1 MNGVILGDGPLGR
14 AIAAALVERGD
25 DARVLGRPARR
36 THAARDVSE
45 ADVAFDASR
54 GDAVRGNVD
63 ALLAA
68 GVRRIVIATTA
79 WDADRAFVAAALAE
93 TGVAA
98 VAAPN
103 LSLGV
108 ALFGRLVDAAVDL
121 YGSLPGFDPYLV
133 EWHRRGKADRP
144 SGTARQLAGRIV
156 ARHPRI
162 RTIAEAPGAGP
173 SSPDALEVIGV
184 RAGAN
189 PGSHLVGFD
198 APGETIELRCTARD
212 RTAYAAGA
220 LAAADWLRTSRRAPG
235 LHTFD
240 EVVDAMGL
248 VGRSLPP
255 SLRETALGG
264 LATTPC
270 GRDMASR
277 AAGHA
282 G

>member
-1 MNGVILGDGPLGR
+1 MDGVILGDGPLGR

-25 DARVLGRPARR
+25 RARVLGRPAAGI
-36 THAARDVSE
+36 HAARDLAG
-45 ADVAFDASR
+45 ADVAFEASR
-54 GDAVRGNVD
+54 GEAVARNVD

-68 GVRRIVIATTA
+68 GVRRIVIGTTA
-79 WDADRAFVAAALAE
+79 WDGDRGAVADALAAAGAS
-93 TGVAA
+93 A

-121 YGSLPGFDPYLV
+121 YGSVPGFDPYLV

-144 SGTARQLAGRIV
+144 SGTARQLAARIV
-156 ARHPRI
+156 ARHPRVRRI
-162 RTIAEAPGAGP
+162 ETDPGAGP
-173 SSPDALEVIGV
+173 SSPDALEVVGI

-220 LAAADWLRTSRRAPG
+220 LAAADWLRAAPRAPG
-235 LHTFD
+235 LHGFD
-240 EVVDAMGL
+240 AVVDDL
-248 VGRSLPP
+248 LLP
-255 SLRETALGG
+255 EVA
-264 LATTPC
+264 
-270 GRDMASR
+270 MAS
-277 AAGHA
+277 
-282 G
+282 